1 MPNGVHR
8 IFRPADDGEGFVEV
22 DDPVRPFFGFGCLR
36 GLVLAPIDPTSKD
49 DFMSLFSK
57 AVVGLDIGT
66 SSVKVV
72 QLKSSGSQWQLAGM
86 GMAEIPKES
95 LEVKNQDAQRSALVE
110 TIKRVFKESG
120 IKTKKVVTSLSG
132 DSVIIRYVKLPFMTA
147 EELRGAIPREAEQ
160 YIPLNIDQVVLD
172 FQILGETQED
182 GQRKLDVLLVAAK
195 VDVVDQHLL
204 MLKSAGLT
212 PAVIDVDAFALQNA
226 YEINRLES
234 NDETV
239 ALINIGSSLTT
250 INILE
255 GNSTRFTRDIPV
267 AGNDFTKEIQKEF
280 NLKFSE
286 AEELKKSHGAIS
298 MEEDDFSLSTVSQ
311 KDDRVLRM
319 SDVMTPV
326 LNKLLGEI
334 RRSFDYYETQSR
346 KKTVERVVLL
356 GGSARLKNVNRF
368 LANKLGIPVEH
379 FSVFRNIETGKN
391 IDAAQLAEKEYHMG
405 ISLGLALRQGEA

>member
-1 MPNGVHR
+1 
-8 IFRPADDGEGFVEV
+8 
-22 DDPVRPFFGFGCLR
+22 
-36 GLVLAPIDPTSKD
+36 
-49 DFMSLFSK
+49 MSLFSK
-57 AVVGLDIGT
+57 TIVGLDIGS
-66 SSVKVV
+66 SSVKIV
-72 QLKSSGSQWQLAGM
+72 QLKPSGTQWQLMAM

-95 LEVKNQDAQRSALVE
+95 LELKNQDVQRAAVMDA
-110 TIKRVFKESG
+110 IKRVFKESG
-120 IKTKKVVTSLSG
+120 IKSKKVATSLSG

-147 EELRGAIPREAEQ
+147 EELKGAISKEAEQ

-172 FQILGETQED
+172 FQILGEAQED
-182 GQRKLDVLLVAAK
+182 GQKKLDVLLVAAK

-204 MLKSAGLT
+204 MLKSTGLT
-212 PAVIDVDAFALQNA
+212 PMVIDVDAFALQNA
-226 YEINRLES
+226 YEINRLEPS
-234 NDETV
+234 EETV
-239 ALINIGSSLTT
+239 ALVNMGASLTT

-255 GNSTRFTRDIPV
+255 GNNTRFTRDIPV

-286 AEELKKSHGAIS
+286 AEELKKSHGTIS

-334 RRSFDYYETQSR
+334 RRSFDYYETQAR
-346 KKTVERVVLL
+346 KKTVERVILL

-379 FSVFRNIETGKN
+379 FGAFRNIEANKN
-391 IDAAQLAEKEYHMG
+391 IDAEQLAEKEYHMG
-405 ISLGLALRQGEA
+405 VCLGLALRQMES

>member
-1 MPNGVHR
+1 
-8 IFRPADDGEGFVEV
+8 
-22 DDPVRPFFGFGCLR
+22 
-36 GLVLAPIDPTSKD
+36 
-49 DFMSLFSK
+49 MSLFSK
-57 AVVGLDIGT
+57 SIVGLDVGT
-66 SSVKVV
+66 SSVKIV
-72 QLKSSGSQWQLAGM
+72 QLKFSGKQWQLVAV
-86 GMAEIPKES
+86 GMADMPSKDS
-95 LEVKNQDAQRSALVE
+95 LDIKNSDAQRSVTIE

-120 IKTKKVVTSLSG
+120 IKNKKVVTALSG

-147 EELRGAIPREAEQ
+147 EELRNSIPKEAEQ

-195 VDVVDQHLL
+195 VDVVDQHIL

-212 PAVIDVDAFALQNA
+212 PAVIDIDAFALQNA
-226 YEINRLES
+226 FEINRLEPS
-234 NDETV
+234 EETV
-239 ALINIGSSLTT
+239 ALLNMGASLTT

-255 GNSTRFTRDIPV
+255 GNNTRFTRDIPV

-298 MEEDDFSLSTVSQ
+298 MEEDDFNLSSVSQ

-319 SDVMTPV
+319 SDVITPV

-334 RRSFDYYETQSR
+334 RRSFDYYETQAR
-346 KKTVERVVLL
+346 KKTVERVMLL

-368 LANKLGIPVEH
+368 LANKLGIPVEY
-379 FSVFRNIETGKN
+379 FSTFRNVESQKS
-391 IDAAQLAEKEYHMG
+391 IDLEQLAEKEYHMG
-405 ISLGLALRQGEA
+405 VCLGLALRQVDS

>member
-1 MPNGVHR
+1 MG
-8 IFRPADDGEGFVEV
+8 
-22 DDPVRPFFGFGCLR
+22 
-36 GLVLAPIDPTSKD
+36 
-49 DFMSLFSK
+49 LFSK
-57 AVVGLDIGT
+57 TIVGLDVGT
-66 SSVKVV
+66 SSIKII
-72 QLKSSGSQWQLAGM
+72 QLKFSGKQWQLVAI

-95 LEVKNQDAQRSALVE
+95 LELKNSDAQRSVMVE

-120 IKTKKVVTSLSG
+120 IKNKRVVTALSG
-132 DSVIIRYVKLPFMTA
+132 DSVIIRYVKLPFMTV
-147 EELRGAIPREAEQ
+147 EELRGAIPKEAEQ

-195 VDVVDQHLL
+195 VDVVDQHILL
-204 MLKSAGLT
+204 LKSAGLT
-212 PAVIDVDAFALQNA
+212 PAVIDIDAFALQNA
-226 YEINRLES
+226 FEINRLEPS
-234 NDETV
+234 EETV
-239 ALINIGSSLTT
+239 ALINMGASLTT

-255 GNSTRFTRDIPV
+255 GNNTRFTRDIPV

-298 MEEDDFSLSTVSQ
+298 MEEDDFNLSSVSQ

-319 SDVMTPV
+319 SDVITPV

-334 RRSFDYYETQSR
+334 RRSFDYYETQAR
-346 KKTVERVVLL
+346 KKTVERVILL

-379 FSVFRNIETGKN
+379 FSTFRNVESQKN
-391 IDAAQLAEKEYHMG
+391 IDLDQLSEKEYHMG
-405 ISLGLALRQGEA
+405 VCLGLALRQVES

>member
-1 MPNGVHR
+1 
-8 IFRPADDGEGFVEV
+8 
-22 DDPVRPFFGFGCLR
+22 
-36 GLVLAPIDPTSKD
+36 
-49 DFMSLFSK
+49 MSFFSK
-57 AVVGLDIGT
+57 SIVGLDIGT

-72 QLKSSGSQWQLAGM
+72 QLKLVGNQWQLVSM
-86 GMAEIPKES
+86 GMAEIPKDS
-95 LEVKNQDAQRSALVE
+95 LEAKNQDSQRSVLIE
-110 TIKRVFKESG
+110 TIKRAFKESG
-120 IKTKKVVTSLSG
+120 VKTKKVVTSLSG
-132 DSVIIRYVKLPFMTA
+132 DSVIIRYVKLPFMTP

-204 MLKSAGLT
+204 LLKSAGLT
-212 PAVIDVDAFALQNA
+212 PMVIDIDAFAIQNA
-226 YEINRLES
+226 YEINRLEPS
-234 NDETV
+234 EETV
-239 ALINIGSSLTT
+239 ALINIGASLTS

-255 GNSTRFTRDIPV
+255 GNNTRFTRDIPV

-298 MEEDDFSLSTVSQ
+298 MEEDDFSLSTVSH

-334 RRSFDYYETQSR
+334 RRSFDYYETQAR
-346 KKTVERVVLL
+346 KKTVERVILL
-356 GGSARLKNVNRF
+356 GGSARLKNINRF

-379 FSVFRNIETGKN
+379 FAAFRNVESAKS
-391 IDAAQLAEKEYHMG
+391 IDAEQITEKEFHMG
-405 ISLGLALRQGEA
+405 VCLGLALRQAES

>member
-1 MPNGVHR
+1 
-8 IFRPADDGEGFVEV
+8 
-22 DDPVRPFFGFGCLR
+22 
-36 GLVLAPIDPTSKD
+36 
-49 DFMSLFSK
+49 MSFFSK
-57 AVVGLDIGT
+57 SIVGLDIGT
-66 SSVKVV
+66 SSVKAA
-72 QLKSSGSQWQLAGM
+72 QLKFTGSQWQVVSM
-86 GMAEIPKES
+86 GMAEIPRDS
-95 LEVKNQDAQRSALVE
+95 LENKNQDAQRSVLIE
-110 TIKRVFKESG
+110 TIKRVLKESG
-120 IKTKKVVTSLSG
+120 VKTKKVVTSLSG
-132 DSVIIRYVKLPFMTA
+132 DSVIIRYVKLPFMTPD
-147 EELRGAIPREAEQ
+147 ELRGAISREAEQ

-204 MLKSAGLT
+204 LLKSAGLT
-212 PAVIDVDAFALQNA
+212 PMVIDIDAFALQNA
-226 YEINRLES
+226 YEINRLDPSE
-234 NDETV
+234 ETV
-239 ALINIGSSLTT
+239 ALINIGASLTS

-255 GNSTRFTRDIPV
+255 GNNTRFTRDVPV

-298 MEEDDFSLSTVSQ
+298 MEEDDFSLSSVSH

-334 RRSFDYYETQSR
+334 RRSFDYYETQAR
-346 KKTVERVVLL
+346 KKTVERVILL

-368 LANKLGIPVEH
+368 LANKLGIPVEQ
-379 FSVFRNIETGKN
+379 FSAFRNVEPAKN
-391 IDAAQLAEKEYHMG
+391 IDAEQIAEKEFHMG
-405 ISLGLALRQGEA
+405 VCLGLALRQAES

>member
-1 MPNGVHR
+1 MQ
-8 IFRPADDGEGFVEV
+8 
-22 DDPVRPFFGFGCLR
+22 
-36 GLVLAPIDPTSKD
+36 LVA
-49 DFMSLFSK
+49 
-57 AVVGLDIGT
+57 
-66 SSVKVV
+66 
-72 QLKSSGSQWQLAGM
+72 M
-86 GMAEIPKES
+86 GMVDIPKDS
-95 LEVKNQDAQRSALVE
+95 LEAKNPEAQRGVMIEA
-110 TIKRVFKESG
+110 IKRVFKESG
-120 IKTKKVVTSLSG
+120 IKAKKVVTSLSG

-147 EELRGAIPREAEQ
+147 EELRGAIPKEAEQ
-160 YIPLNIDQVVLD
+160 YIPLNIDQVILD

-204 MLKSAGLT
+204 LLKAAGLT
-212 PAVIDVDAFALQNA
+212 PMVIDVDAFALQNSF
-226 YEINRLES
+226 ELNRIES

-239 ALINIGSSLTT
+239 ALINIGASLTS

-255 GNSTRFTRDIPV
+255 GNNTRFTRDIPV

-286 AEELKKSHGAIS
+286 AEELKKSHGSIS

-334 RRSFDYYETQSR
+334 RRSFDYYETQAR
-346 KKTVERVVLL
+346 KKTVERVILL

-379 FSVFRNIETGKN
+379 FSTFRNVESPKTV
-391 IDAAQLAEKEYHMG
+391 DPEQMAEKEFHMG
-405 ISLGLALRQGEA
+405 VCLGLALRQAEA

>member
-1 MPNGVHR
+1 
-8 IFRPADDGEGFVEV
+8 
-22 DDPVRPFFGFGCLR
+22 
-36 GLVLAPIDPTSKD
+36 
-49 DFMSLFSK
+49 MSFFSK
-57 AVVGLDIGT
+57 TIVGLDIGS
-66 SSVKVV
+66 SSVKVI
-72 QLKSSGSQWQLAGM
+72 QLKPSGNQWQLAAF

-95 LEVKNQDAQRSALVE
+95 LEVKNQDLQRSAIVE

-120 IKTKKVVTSLSG
+120 IKAKNVVTSLSG

-147 EELRGAIPREAEQ
+147 EELRGTISKEAEQ

-172 FQILGETQED
+172 FQILGEAQED
-182 GQRKLDVLLVAAK
+182 GQKKLDVLLVAAK
-195 VDVVDQHLL
+195 VEVVDQHLA
-204 MLKSAGLT
+204 MLKSAGLA
-212 PAVIDVDAFALQNA
+212 PMVIDVDAFALQNS
-226 YEINRLES
+226 YEINRVEPTE
-234 NDETV
+234 ETV
-239 ALINIGSSLTT
+239 ALVNMGASLTT

-255 GNSTRFTRDIPV
+255 GNNTRFTRDIPV

-298 MEEDDFSLSTVSQ
+298 MEEDDFSLSSVSQ

-334 RRSFDYYETQSR
+334 RRSFDYYETQAR
-346 KKTVERVVLL
+346 KKTVERVILL

-379 FSVFRNIETGKN
+379 FTVFRNVESLKT
-391 IDAAQLAEKEYHMG
+391 IDPEQMAEKEFHMG
-405 ISLGLALRQGEA
+405 VCLGLALRRTES

>member
-1 MPNGVHR
+1 
-8 IFRPADDGEGFVEV
+8 
-22 DDPVRPFFGFGCLR
+22 
-36 GLVLAPIDPTSKD
+36 
-49 DFMSLFSK
+49 MSLFSK
-57 AVVGLDIGT
+57 SIVGLDIGT
-66 SSVKVV
+66 SSVKIV
-72 QLKSSGSQWQLAGM
+72 QLKPSGKQWQLAFV
-86 GMAEIPKES
+86 GMAEIPRES
-95 LEVKNQDAQRSALVE
+95 LESKNPEGQRSAIVE
-110 TIKRVFKESG
+110 TIKRAFKESG
-120 IKTKKVVTSLSG
+120 IKTKRVVTSLSG
-132 DSVIIRYVKLPFMTA
+132 DSVIIRYVKLPFMTE
-147 EELRGAIPREAEQ
+147 EELRSTISREAEQ

-172 FQILGETQED
+172 FQILGEIQED
-182 GQRKLDVLLVAAK
+182 GQKKLDVLLVAAK

-204 MLKSAGLT
+204 MLKSAGLAPVT
-212 PAVIDVDAFALQNA
+212 IDVDAFALQNA

-234 NDETV
+234 NDETA
-239 ALINIGSSLTT
+239 ALINIGASLTT

-255 GNSTRFTRDIPV
+255 GNNTRFTRDIPV

-280 NLKFSE
+280 NLKFAE

-334 RRSFDYYETQSR
+334 RRSFDYYETQAR

-356 GGSARLKNVNRF
+356 GGSARLRNVNRF

-379 FSVFRNIETGKN
+379 FAAFRNVEAAKN
-391 IDAAQLAEKEYHMG
+391 IDAEQLAEREFHMG
-405 ISLGLALRQGEA
+405 VCLGLALRQAES

>member
-1 MPNGVHR
+1 
-8 IFRPADDGEGFVEV
+8 
-22 DDPVRPFFGFGCLR
+22 
-36 GLVLAPIDPTSKD
+36 
-49 DFMSLFSK
+49 MSFFSK
-57 AVVGLDIGT
+57 SIVGLDIGT
-66 SSVKVV
+66 SSVKAV
-72 QLKSSGSQWQLAGM
+72 QLKFSGSQWQVVSM
-86 GMAEIPKES
+86 GMAEIPKDS
-95 LEVKNQDAQRSALVE
+95 LENKNQDAQRSVLIE
-110 TIKRVFKESG
+110 TIKRVLKESG
-120 IKTKKVVTSLSG
+120 VKTKKVVTSLSG

-147 EELRGAIPREAEQ
+147 DELRGAISREAEQ

-204 MLKSAGLT
+204 LLKSAGLT
-212 PAVIDVDAFALQNA
+212 PMVIDIDAFALQNA
-226 YEINRLES
+226 YEINRLEPS
-234 NDETV
+234 DETV
-239 ALINIGSSLTT
+239 ALINIGASLTS

-255 GNSTRFTRDIPV
+255 GNNTRFTRDVPV

-298 MEEDDFSLSTVSQ
+298 MEEDDFSLSTVSH

-334 RRSFDYYETQSR
+334 RRSFDYYETQAR
-346 KKTVERVVLL
+346 KKTVERVILL

-368 LANKLGIPVEH
+368 LANKLGIPVEQ
-379 FSVFRNIETGKN
+379 FAAFRNVESAKG
-391 IDAAQLAEKEYHMG
+391 IDAEQVAEKEFHMG
-405 ISLGLALRQGEA
+405 VCLGLALRQAES

>member
-1 MPNGVHR
+1 
-8 IFRPADDGEGFVEV
+8 
-22 DDPVRPFFGFGCLR
+22 
-36 GLVLAPIDPTSKD
+36 
-49 DFMSLFSK
+49 MSLFSK
-57 AVVGLDIGT
+57 PVVGLDIGT
-66 SSVKVV
+66 SSVKII
-72 QLKSSGSQWQLAGM
+72 QLKPSGQQWQLASM
-86 GMAEIPKES
+86 GIADIPRES
-95 LEVKNQDAQRSALVE
+95 LEVKNQDLQRSAIVE
-110 TIKRVFKESG
+110 AIKKAFKQSG
-120 IKTKKVVTSLSG
+120 IKSKRVATSLSG
-132 DSVIIRYVKLPFMTA
+132 DSVIIRYVKLPYMTA
-147 EELRGAIPREAEQ
+147 DELRGAIGKEAEQ

-182 GQRKLDVLLVAAK
+182 GQKKLDVLLVAAK
-195 VDVVDQHLL
+195 VEVVDQHLL

-226 YEINRLES
+226 YEVNRLEGGE
-234 NDETV
+234 ETV
-239 ALINIGSSLTT
+239 ALVNIGASLTT

-255 GNSTRFTRDIPV
+255 GNNTRFTRDIPV

-298 MEEDDFSLSTVSQ
+298 MEEDDFSLSSVSQ

-334 RRSFDYYETQSR
+334 RRSFDYYETQAR
-346 KKTVERVVLL
+346 KKTVERVILL

-379 FSVFRNIETGKN
+379 FAAFRNVEPSKG
-391 IDAAQLAEKEYHMG
+391 IDAEQLADKEFHMG
-405 ISLGLALRQGEA
+405 VCLGLALRQAEK